1 MKNNKKNNNSVP
13 ISPPAPPEP
22 ILLAPLEPHKKIAD
36 EKLYTNSDTCKEK
49 ILSENKNKSGIYM
62 WTNSKNGKQYIGSAI
77 DLQNRLSFDYS
88 LKAMVNSL
96 KNSQSSIYNALLKH
110 GHENFSLTI
119 LEYCKPEQCLEREKY
134 YLKKIKP
141 EYNISL
147 DPSAPMSGRKHSA
160 KTKIIMSDTRKGIT
174 GENHPRYG
182 KNHTEETK
190 IIMSDVKKGEKNP
203 MFGKNRSDKSIQ
215 IEVTDLQ
222 EKTFTYYDS
231 FSEAVKAL
239 NLPSH
244 NVISNYILRNQIKP
258 YKGRYTF
265 KKI

>member
-1 MKNNKKNNNSVP
+1 
-13 ISPPAPPEP
+13 
-22 ILLAPLEPHKKIAD
+22 
-36 EKLYTNSDTCKEK
+36 
-49 ILSENKNKSGIYM
+49 
-62 WTNSKNGKQYIGSAI
+62 
-77 DLQNRLSFDYS
+77 
-88 LKAMVNSL
+88 
-96 KNSQSSIYNALLKH
+96 
-110 GHENFSLTI
+110 
-119 LEYCKPEQCLEREKY
+119 
-134 YLKKIKP
+134 
-141 EYNISL
+141 
-147 DPSAPMSGRKHSA
+147 MSGRKHSA
-160 KTKIIMSDTRKGIT
+160 KTKIIMSDGRKGIT

-215 IEVTDLQ
+215 IEVTDLRSVFFSLVKKKPA
-222 EKTFTYYDS
+222 EKTLTYYDS